1 MRSLAWLDRASLDT
15 TSLKL
20 DRGLPI
26 LRDVRV
32 VPAPGRAYHVPFGLR
47 YLPAPLRRLLE
58 SRTPRYG
65 VLWLTVDR

>member
-20 DRGLPI
+20 DRGLSI

-32 VPAPGRAYHVPFGLR
+32 VPAPGRAYHFPVGWK
-47 YLPAPLRRLLE
+47 YLPEPLRRVSE
-58 SRTPRYG
+58 SRAPRYG
-65 VLWLTVDR
+65 VLWLIIDR